1 MTDSP
6 LYQTSTR
13 LFWSWLKFI
22 VDVYGEKFTEELLS
36 KSILVWGGKKKNV
49 VIYAVQNWITFDM
62 LRFWILIN
70 VLKIEPE
77 GSINLTVNRQNLR
90 LSYLSGSTAV
100 SFRFE
105 LFKAVEWRSMMGC
118 CFGLMFGSVLKH
130 WF

>member
-13 LFWSWLKFI
+13 LFWSWLEFI
-22 VDVYGEKFTEELLS
+22 VDVYGEKFTEDLLS

-49 VIYAVQNWITFDM
+49 VIDAVQNWITFDM
-62 LRFWILIN
+62 FRFWILIN
-70 VLKIEPE
+70 VLKIESD
-77 GSINLTVNRQNLR
+77 GSINLTVNRHSLR

-105 LFKAVEWRSMMGC
+105 LFKVVEPRSMMGG
-118 CFGLMFGSVLKH
+118 CFGLMSGSVLKH

>member
-13 LFWSWLKFI
+13 LFWSWLEFI
-22 VDVYGEKFTEELLS
+22 VDVYGETFTEDLLS

-49 VIYAVQNWITFDM
+49 VIDAVQNWITFDM
-62 LRFWILIN
+62 FRFWILIN
-70 VLKIEPE
+70 VLKIESD
-77 GSINLTVNRQNLR
+77 GSINLTVNRHSLR
-90 LSYLSGSTAV
+90 LSYLNGSTVV

-105 LFKAVEWRSMMGC
+105 LFKVVEPRSMMGG
-118 CFGLMFGSVLKH
+118 CFGLMSGSVLKH